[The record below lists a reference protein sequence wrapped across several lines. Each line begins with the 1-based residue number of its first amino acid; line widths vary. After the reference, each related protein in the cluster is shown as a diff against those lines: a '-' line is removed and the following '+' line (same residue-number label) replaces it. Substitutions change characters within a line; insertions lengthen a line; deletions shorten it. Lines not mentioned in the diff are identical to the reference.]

1 MLLAEMLFEAKEI
14 FSDDLIYVPLN
25 NFPRFT
31 ISKEKYLKKK
41 EKKEEENFPYLRRF
55 RFSVENVENS
65 NLYNL

>member
-41 EKKEEENFPYLRRF
+41 GKKEEENFPYLRRF
-55 RFSVENVENS
+55 QFSVENVENS

>member
-41 EKKEEENFPYLRRF
+41 RKKKENFPYLRRF
-55 RFSVENVENS
+55 QFSVENVENS

>member
-41 EKKEEENFPYLRRF
+41 KEKKKKKISHTFDA
-55 RFSVENVENS
+55 FSFQ
-65 NLYNL
+65 

>member
-41 EKKEEENFPYLRRF
+41 GKKRRKFPIPSTLSV
-55 RFSVENVENS
+55 FSRKC
-65 NLYNL
+65 

>member
-41 EKKEEENFPYLRRF
+41 KKISHTFDA
-55 RFSVENVENS
+55 FSFQ
-65 NLYNL
+65 

>member
-41 EKKEEENFPYLRRF
+41 GKKKRRKFPIPSTLSV
-55 RFSVENVENS
+55 FSRKC
-65 NLYNL
+65 